1 MSGKIKNTG
10 RKSCSIRELAA
21 HIGLSTCTVS
31 KVLNDRAGKKIPKET
46 QERVLAAAR
55 ELNYV
60 PNVNAQR
67 LFQRRSGV
75 IGLLVPARPIA
86 PGNVFGDSHFV
97 DILSGMEP
105 LLEESGHHLMLLFR
119 NEERRPDETYARLF
133 RAGTIDGL
141 LIWGTV
147 PESTLCAELEADS
160 LPYLFITC
168 RPPDLAP
175 EAVNWV
181 ASDYRASAREVTSA
195 MLRAGCRKLL
205 YLAGPE
211 NSSVAAEM
219 RRGVD
224 DALAGTGV
232 GLSSRSSLYTP
243 GEARKVALDAL
254 RREPFDG
261 ILNVSRDMAPGI
273 LDAAAELGL
282 DGGNFRMATI
292 DCAASRP
299 RLSCEL
305 ATGLAD
311 DLAIGR
317 AAIESLL
324 ELIGGKTAR
333 VGKRIPGCT
342 VLNPRFFPEAAV
354 SSPWPAG
361 PAFPAVRG

>member
-1 MSGKIKNTG
+1 MNAKAKSAG

-105 LLEESGHHLMLLFR
+105 RLEESGNHLMLLFR

-147 PESTLCAELEADS
+147 PESALHAELEEHE
-160 LPYLFITC
+160 LPYLFITS
-168 RPPDLAP
+168 RPADAAP

-181 ASDYRASAREVTSA
+181 ASDYRSTAREVTA
-195 MLRAGCRKLL
+195 AILRAGCRKLL

-211 NSSVAAEM
+211 KSSVAAEM

-232 GLSSRSSLYTP
+232 ALVSRFCQYTP
-243 GEARKVALDAL
+243 EEAREAAL
-254 RREPFDG
+254 RALEKEPFDG

-273 LDAAAELGL
+273 LAAAAELGL
-282 DGGNFRMATI
+282 AEDRFRMATI

-299 RLSCEL
+299 PLPQEL

-317 AAIESLL
+317 VAIESLL
-324 ELIGGKTAR
+324 ELIERKTTR
-333 VGKRIPGCT
+333 VRKLIPGKT
-342 VLNPRFFPEAAV
+342 VLNPRVFPNQ
-354 SSPWPAG
+354 G
-361 PAFPAVRG
+361 